1 MNTDLA
7 KSNADRQRAFRR
19 GRASTHKKL
28 EVWLPN
34 GKAKL
39 LHDNAKN
46 KGLTKAEYVVSLL
59 PDNGIDLLPD
69 NDNQGEINLLRA
81 HLETARVNVARLEHE
96 NKHLLSG
103 TRYKE
108 IPPLGKPS

>member
-7 KSNADRQRAFRR
+7 KSNAERQKAFRESR
-19 GRASTHKKL
+19 TSTHKKL

-34 GKAKL
+34 DEAKL

-46 KGLTKAEYVVSLL
+46 KGLTKAEYVAS
-59 PDNGIDLLPD
+59 LLPD
-69 NDNQGEINLLRA
+69 NDNQDEVALLRA
-81 HLETARVNVARLEHE
+81 HLETARANVARLEHE
-96 NKHLLSG
+96 NKHLISG
-103 TRYKE
+103 TRFKD